1 MTILNKEQQKNLI
14 LIAIVSSLL
23 TQITHASDLFSSIS
37 KVENQYLNTFLSY
50 VFAFGLELSIFIFTL
65 KAKKA
70 TATFFALISF
80 LINILYYYPKWEI
93 SRECLSSLVISLIV
107 PVAIWFYSDLILEEI
122 ESEQLEEIY
131 NKPEPIQEPIHEVMV
146 EPVIEKVVEQPIE
159 NNIIPFE
166 PTNEPIVVQQKV
178 KKEKKDYLQRFDVLI
193 NEETNKYYVKRK
205 VAGRVSG
212 EQIKLELETLDWFN
226 ENRPLEAKPINI
238 ENIVVN
244 EPEKDIIENVES

>member
-23 TQITHASDLFSSIS
+23 TQITHASDLFGSIS

-131 NKPEPIQEPIHEVMV
+131 NKPEPIAQ
-146 EPVIEKVVEQPIE
+146 PVILENIAEKVAEQPVD
-159 NNIIPFE
+159 NIIPFE
-166 PTNEPIVVQQKV
+166 LINEPIVVQEKV
-178 KKEKKDYLQRFDVLI
+178 KKEKKDYSERFDVLI
-193 NEETNKYYVKRK
+193 NEETNKYYIKRK
-205 VAGRVSG
+205 VAGRVSN
-212 EQIKLELETLDWFN
+212 EQIKLEMEALDWFN
-226 ENRPLEAKPINI
+226 ENRPLTPKPVNI
-238 ENIVVN
+238 EAIQVN
-244 EPEKDIIENVES
+244 EPEKDIIESVES

>member
-131 NKPEPIQEPIHEVMV
+131 NKPEPIQEPIQEPIV
-146 EPVIEKVVEQPIE
+146 EPVIIEKVVEQPIE

-166 PTNEPIVVQQKV
+166 PTNEPIVVHQKV
-178 KKEKKDYLQRFDVLI
+178 KKEKKDYTERFDVLI

-212 EQIKLELETLDWFN
+212 EQIKLELEALDWFN

-238 ENIVVN
+238 ENIEVN
-244 EPEKDIIENVES
+244 ELENVES

>member
-131 NKPEPIQEPIHEVMV
+131 NKPEPIQEPIV
-146 EPVIEKVVEQPIE
+146 ESVIEKVVEQPIE
-159 NNIIPFE
+159 NNIIQFE
-166 PTNEPIVVQQKV
+166 PTNEPIVVQQKI

-193 NEETNKYYVKRK
+193 NEETNKYYIKRK
-205 VAGRVSG
+205 VAGRVSS
-212 EQIKLELETLDWFN
+212 EQIKLEMEALVWFN

-238 ENIVVN
+238 ENIEVN